1 MNYRAEK
8 HKSQMEGKKQIKR
21 AYHPESKK
29 RYVEGRGSTNI
40 DQLQTQMGN
49 WEIKKLNK
57 KDMDPKGATADA
69 DGYLLKEEER
79 HEHKRRTAYL
89 PAEWAVSVRPL
100 GGTWLKNKGETTS

>member
-29 RYVEGRGSTNI
+29 CYVEGRGSTNI

-49 WEIKKLNK
+49 
-57 KDMDPKGATADA
+57 
-69 DGYLLKEEER
+69 
-79 HEHKRRTAYL
+79 
-89 PAEWAVSVRPL
+89 
-100 GGTWLKNKGETTS
+100 